1 MKKQNRNIMK
11 REKFNILVEKRLE
24 KIQQTLVEK
33 GKEYQRN
40 EDVLH
45 NFNVAAKLGNTT
57 REKALWGFAL
67 KHYVSFMDMM
77 NDVENGTIV
86 KEDRIDEKIGDL
98 INYLIL
104 AEASFKERL

>member
-1 MKKQNRNIMK
+1 MTKQ
-11 REKFNILVEKRLE
+11 EFDILVQQRVQ
-24 KIQQTLVEK
+24 KIQQTLIEK

-40 EDVLH
+40 EDPLH

-67 KHYVSFMDMM
+67 KHYVSFIDMM
-77 NDVENGTIV
+77 NDVENGTLV
-86 KEDRIDEKIGDL
+86 KEERIDEKIGDL

-104 AEASFKERL
+104 CEASFKDRL

>member
-1 MKKQNRNIMK
+1 MTKQD
-11 REKFNILVEKRLE
+11 FDILVQQRVQ
-24 KIQQTLVEK
+24 KIQQTLIEK

-40 EDVLH
+40 EDPLH
-45 NFNVAAKLGNTT
+45 NFNVASKLGNTT

-77 NDVENGTIV
+77 NDVEQGNFP
-86 KEDRIDEKIGDL
+86 KEERIDEKIGDL

-104 AEASFKERL
+104 CEASFKDRL